1 VPAASPLARGDHA
14 DRDRL
19 GDGFW
24 AIGDHVIVH
33 PESWDLEDLTN
44 AEGVVEAVFKDWPL
58 AGAWYVRLGGGQ
70 MVAIGPAAME
80 LAP

>member
-1 VPAASPLARGDHA
+1 MTPGGKSYT
-14 DRDRL
+14 
-19 GDGFW
+19 
-24 AIGDHVIVH
+24 IGDRVILH

-58 AGAWYVRLGGGQ
+58 EGACYIRLDGGQ
-70 MVAIGPAAME
+70 MVAIGSAAME